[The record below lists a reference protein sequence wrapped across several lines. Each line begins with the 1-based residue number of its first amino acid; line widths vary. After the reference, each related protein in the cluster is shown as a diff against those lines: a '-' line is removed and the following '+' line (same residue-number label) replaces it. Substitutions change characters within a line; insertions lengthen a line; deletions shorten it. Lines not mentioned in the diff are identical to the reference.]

1 LPYGFARAVPIVAS
15 TTPKRYKR
23 VYKKM
28 LKRAREKKSI
38 TFLKKS
44 D

>member
-1 LPYGFARAVPIVAS
+1 
-15 TTPKRYKR
+15 
-23 VYKKM
+23 M
-28 LKRAREKKSI
+28 LKRAREKKST